1 MSELTRLTL
10 VEAREGLSARRF
22 SSVELTQAFLAA
34 IEAELVRHLGVA
46 MGHARKDG
54 QVALEPVYCLGL
66 CAVGPNAMVDGCP
79 VARIDGAAVERIAAG
94 VEA

>member
-34 IEAELVRHLGVA
+34 IERLGVQPPA
-46 MGHARKDG
+46 SYEKIIGHDPLLVMRE
-54 QVALEPVYCLGL
+54 ALGEQAYGDAIERGKRMSLDD
-66 CAVGPNAMVDGCP
+66 AVDL
-79 VARIDGAAVERIAAG
+79 IDAAG
-94 VEA
+94 RDTL